1 MHKKSLRRKE
11 KLGINQENR
20 SLTSG
25 RGSLLNLTKVRIT
38 IKGNG
43 YGKGRYYNKCYDD
56 DLDLITTDESSCSE
70 LEDESHNDSVSQ
82 EKKHFGIFRKF
93 INTY

>member
-25 RGSLLNLTKVRIT
+25 RGSLLNPTKVRIT
-38 IKGNG
+38 IEGNG
-43 YGKGRYYNKCYDD
+43 STNINMEKGGIIINVTMMTFNK
-56 DLDLITTDESSCSE
+56 
-70 LEDESHNDSVSQ
+70 N
-82 EKKHFGIFRKF
+82 
-93 INTY
+93 